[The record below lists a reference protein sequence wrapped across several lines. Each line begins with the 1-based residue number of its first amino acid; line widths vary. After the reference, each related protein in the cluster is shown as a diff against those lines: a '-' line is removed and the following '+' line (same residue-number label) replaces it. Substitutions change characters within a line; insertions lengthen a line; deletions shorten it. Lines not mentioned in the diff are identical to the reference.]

1 MGSFLGSISGD
12 FLEPS
17 TALSPKSSKSTVFG
31 HPFMRDQPRAG
42 CPGNQPRASVLRMH
56 ARTGLSSKV
65 GAKAVRRKKHP
76 SPVKR
81 SFGGKP
87 TTSVGLASSLDR
99 NYRVYVKHEIR
110 ARWLE
115 SSVGSGRLK
124 AGVDGD
130 QKQLQEEL
138 DHCRLKVK
146 LSLERFYAAEA
157 AMKKGAFAKVDIE
170 EALSKTTRDPS
181 TSLSLPVKKLKRIEF
196 SAISN
201 TEAEDSSSIE

>member
-1 MGSFLGSISGD
+1 M
-12 FLEPS
+12 
-17 TALSPKSSKSTVFG
+17 
-31 HPFMRDQPRAG
+31 
-42 CPGNQPRASVLRMH
+42 
-56 ARTGLSSKV
+56 
-65 GAKAVRRKKHP
+65 
-76 SPVKR
+76 
-81 SFGGKP
+81 
-87 TTSVGLASSLDR
+87 
-99 NYRVYVKHEIR
+99 
-110 ARWLE
+110 
-115 SSVGSGRLK
+115 K

-181 TSLSLPVKKLKRIEF
+181 ASLSLPVKKLKRIEF

>member
-1 MGSFLGSISGD
+1 MIRAPLSSFRSLGNLGCSLLGWFFCSISGD

-31 HPFMRDQPRAG
+31 PPFMPDQPRAG
-42 CPGNQPRASVLRMH
+42 CPQKQPRASVLRRH
-56 ARTGLSSKV
+56 ARTGLSSKR
-65 GAKAVRRKKHP
+65 AKAVRRKKHP

-99 NYRVYVKHEIR
+99 NYRAYVKHETR

-124 AGVDGD
+124 DGVDGD

-138 DHCRLKVK
+138 DHCRIQVK
-146 LSLERFYAAEA
+146 LPLERFYAAET
-157 AMKKGAFAKVDIE
+157 AMKKGAFAKV
-170 EALSKTTRDPS
+170 
-181 TSLSLPVKKLKRIEF
+181 
-196 SAISN
+196 
-201 TEAEDSSSIE
+201 

>member
-1 MGSFLGSISGD
+1 MC
-12 FLEPS
+12 
-17 TALSPKSSKSTVFG
+17 
-31 HPFMRDQPRAG
+31 DQPRAG
-42 CPGNQPRASVLRMH
+42 CPQKQPRASVLRRH
-56 ARTGLSSKV
+56 ARTGPSNKPV
-65 GAKAVRRKKHP
+65 KAVRRKKLP

-181 TSLSLPVKKLKRIEF
+181 ASLSLPVKKLKRIEF

-201 TEAEDSSSIE
+201 IEAEGSSSIE

>member
-1 MGSFLGSISGD
+1 
-12 FLEPS
+12 
-17 TALSPKSSKSTVFG
+17 
-31 HPFMRDQPRAG
+31 MRDQPRAG
-42 CPGNQPRASVLRMH
+42 CPEKQPQASVLRKY
-56 ARTGLSSKV
+56 ARTGLSSKP
-65 GAKAVRRKKHP
+65 AKAVRRKKLT

-87 TTSVGLASSLDR
+87 TTRLGLASSLDR
-99 NYRVYVKHEIR
+99 NYRACVKHETR

-124 AGVDGD
+124 DGVDGD

-138 DHCRLKVK
+138 DHCRIQVK
-146 LSLERFYAAEA
+146 LSLERFYAAET

-170 EALSKTTRDPS
+170 EALKKTTRDPS
-181 TSLSLPVKKLKRIEF
+181 AGLSLPVKKLKRIEF

-201 TEAEDSSSIE
+201 TEAEGSSSIE